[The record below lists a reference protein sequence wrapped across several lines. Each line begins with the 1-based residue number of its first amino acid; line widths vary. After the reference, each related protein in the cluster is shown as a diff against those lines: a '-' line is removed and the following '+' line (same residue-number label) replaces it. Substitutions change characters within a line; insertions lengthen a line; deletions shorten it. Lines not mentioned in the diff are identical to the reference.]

1 MRRSRLGEVCA
12 GVDAASQ
19 RITTTWLNI
28 FVGALF
34 EPLVAISE
42 LSGKVPILAWPR
54 LGWAHAYFSRGI
66 TVSPKFTISLKFRQ
80 NTCLPSHHQMPNVP
94 SA

>member
-34 EPLVAISE
+34 ERLVAISE

-54 LGWAHAYFSRGI
+54 LDPCVFQSWNYSI
-66 TVSPKFTISLKFRQ
+66 PKLQFI
-80 NTCLPSHHQMPNVP
+80 
-94 SA
+94 